1 MELGKS
7 TYLKTKGK
15 KSFEYLISLSSYHR
29 AIAMIPAS
37 KGNIVDTRKH
47 MIMAEEYAKQAIPQT
62 RSEKHKAFDSY
73 KTIVESSL
81 KEMLYM
87 GDRYE
92 EAEELGKELI
102 GMDPLLSIS
111 WHELAEVY
119 TQWES
124 GKMR

>member
-1 MELGKS
+1 
-7 TYLKTKGK
+7 
-15 KSFEYLISLSSYHR
+15 
-29 AIAMIPAS
+29 MIPAS

-62 RSEKHKAFDSY
+62 LSEKHKAFDSY

-102 GMDPLLSIS
+102 GMDPTFGQFHGMNLQKFILNG
-111 WHELAEVY
+111 
-119 TQWES
+119 ES